1 MELEFLNTE
10 PDFDCSWLPA
20 DIEQPECIASENAQV
35 ALDVFCREV
44 RDFLLNQC
52 PEHESQINSALKQG
66 QTFHGFYSR
75 IYNAQVAL
83 DVFCREVRD
92 QGQTFHGFY
101 SRIYNP
107 PVQIKDLLLTIADW
121 FETVFEYQLTYDAY
135 AGLDCTFRDEIDAD
149 TRNFLDTPEINDI
162 PRRLAAMRRLREAWS
177 KMAPHSGIEAV
188 RRECQIDMSDW
199 DKAAA

>member
-20 DIEQPECIASENAQV
+20 DIEQPECIASENTQV

-44 RDFLLNQC
+44 RDFLLSQC
-52 PEHESQINSALKQG
+52 PEYEAQINSALKQG
-66 QTFHGFYSR
+66 QSFHS
-75 IYNAQVAL
+75 
-83 DVFCREVRD
+83 
-92 QGQTFHGFY
+92 FY

-121 FETVFEYQLTYDAY
+121 FEAVFEYQLTYDAY

-162 PRRLAAMRRLREAWS
+162 PRRLAAMRRLRETWKNLPAG
-177 KMAPHSGIEAV
+177 SGIEKV
-188 RRECQIDMSDW
+188 RSVCQIDMRDW

>member
-92 QGQTFHGFY
+92 FY

>member
-52 PEHESQINSALKQG
+52 PEHEAQINSALKQG

-92 QGQTFHGFY
+92 FY